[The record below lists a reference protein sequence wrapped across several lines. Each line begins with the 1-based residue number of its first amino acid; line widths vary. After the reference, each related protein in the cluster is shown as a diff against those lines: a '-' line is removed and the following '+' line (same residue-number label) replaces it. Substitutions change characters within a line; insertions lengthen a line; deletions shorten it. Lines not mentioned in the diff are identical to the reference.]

1 MQFKNML
8 KNIVS
13 QWLISLL
20 MRLDSTSEIE
30 MNPID
35 NTNAYTDYILDEDLT
50 REEAEYV
57 MQKMIVILTLFSA
70 RYTNAQAVREM
81 LLKAFDVSVKSL
93 ESQRL
98 RMH

>member
-1 MQFKNML
+1 
-8 KNIVS
+8 
-13 QWLISLL
+13 
-20 MRLDSTSEIE
+20 